1 MIDTAKLQ
9 QITTLDRGAHDGDSG
24 ALCAMEAVAWIAG
37 EPWSDAPQCASP
49 VISQFMR
56 SWNDAL
62 PDADRTRVL
71 MPLLPEI
78 IGTRTTE
85 TDEQTRA
92 WMAIDWAVRV
102 CTPRWLREAGLTDH
116 AVRIERLAPLVDAA
130 AAIASKQT
138 VTAARIAAHDA
149 ARVAAGVAAW
159 DAAGVAARAAAWDAA
174 GDAARAAAGVAAWVA
189 ARTAARDAAWAAA
202 EDAAGDAAG
211 VAAGA
216 VAGVAAWVAARTAA
230 RDAAWDALA
239 PTVAELQTS
248 AQDLVRR
255 MCAVGRVAA
264 AEKEVAN
271 EVR

>member
-9 QITTLDRGAHDGDSG
+9 QITTLDRGAHAADSG

-92 WMAIDWAVRV
+92 WMAMDWAVRV
-102 CTPRWLREAGLTDH
+102 YTPRWLREAGLTDH

-149 ARVAAGVAAW
+149 AWDSAGAAAGDVAWVAART
-159 DAAGVAARAAAWDAA
+159 AARAAAWDAA
-174 GDAARAAAGVAAWVA
+174 HDAAWDSAGAAAGDVAWAVAWTAAGAAARAAAWNA
-189 ARTAARDAAWAAA
+189 AR
-202 EDAAGDAAG
+202 
-211 VAAGA
+211 A
-216 VAGVAAWVAARTAA
+216 VAS
-230 RDAAWDALA
+230 DALA

-264 AEKEVAN
+264 AEQEVGA
-271 EVR
+271 